1 MGYINMEDN
10 VLGLGS
16 VGFQEPVE
24 TPSRE
29 VQLVA
34 EYMKMNQNVLS
45 DSQDN

>member
-1 MGYINMEDN
+1 MGYINTEDN

-16 VGFQEPVE
+16 FGFQEPEE

-34 EYMKMNQNVLS
+34 EYMKMNQNV
-45 DSQDN
+45 QEECAQ